1 MFDRVITAAITAAI
15 AAAIIGGIK
24 YLVDK
29 KRLTVK
35 QPIYVA
41 FRCSKC
47 GKLNYYKHIMKT
59 DGSPTQ
65 FGVGDLPAV
74 ECQDCKNTESWMVP
88 TYPMLKKL
96 ALCALI
102 ISLVGLVL
110 IICIPPN
117 PNLANARMIVLRI
130 CIILLYVTIILFVLR
145 WILRILMK
153 TKIKKSIAS
162 LDEETLPIVTSD
174 YTEYLL
180 LIEKRF
186 GLDDDTRKQISKII
200 NGQSV

>member
-1 MFDRVITAAITAAI
+1 MLDKVISAAI

-59 DGSPTQ
+59 DGSSSQ
-65 FGVGDLPAV
+65 FGIGDLPAE
-74 ECQDCKNTESWMVP
+74 ECQECKNTESWMVP
-88 TYPMLKKL
+88 TYPILKKL
-96 ALCALI
+96 AFYALI
-102 ISLVGLVL
+102 ISLVGLAL
-110 IICIPPN
+110 LICIRRDQ
-117 PNLANARMIVLRI
+117 NLANVRLILIMISTCLLYAA
-130 CIILLYVTIILFVLR
+130 IILVVLR
-145 WILRILMK
+145 WILRIIMK
-153 TKIKKSIAS
+153 TKIKKAAAS
-162 LDEETLPIVTSD
+162 LGEENGPIVATD
-174 YTEYLL
+174 YTEYLQ

-186 GLDDDTRKQISKII
+186 GLDDDTRKQISKTI